1 MIISG
6 FLRQLINRGFL
17 HLIYIKR
24 QDNELVISITKD
36 GCMLDDKVHI
46 LFKIL
51 NTSSKCFLYMIVMMH
66 SELQQE
72 RVHVFI

>member
-6 FLRQLINRGFL
+6 FCVNQLTGDFL

-51 NTSSKCFLYMIVMMH
+51 NTSSKCFLYMIVVMH

-72 RVHVFI
+72 PVYVFI